1 MLAARN
7 VTQERFCGLRDTFFF
22 ALAFCYR
29 ELAWSGPAW
38 CDQGG
43 RLWMS
48 MSLELSWRS
57 ERKLEGVNRTVEPMK
72 DATIARREYEY
83 EQERRL
89 SCDTMTKAT
98 FVVVRYS
105 ASTFLGNV
113 VITFVSSCAAFLD
126 L

>member
-1 MLAARN
+1 
-7 VTQERFCGLRDTFFF
+7 
-22 ALAFCYR
+22 
-29 ELAWSGPAW
+29 
-38 CDQGG
+38 
-43 RLWMS
+43 MS